1 MVYFRNRVK
10 RIYLDE
16 LGEAAESS
24 LGVGVVK
31 LVIESEENLGQ
42 KARALVQQA
51 KQQLTEEAVK
61 RNFIDLVETILVYK
75 LPGKTWEE
83 VKAMF
88 GLEELK
94 QTRVYQDG
102 YQEGQQAAK
111 LELIGGLVK
120 EGLSIEQIARV
131 LQLPVEV
138 VQQEAQ
144 KAASTS
150 DNS

>member
-1 MVYFRNRVK
+1 M
-10 RIYLDE
+10 
-16 LGEAAESS
+16 
-24 LGVGVVK
+24 
-31 LVIESEENLGQ
+31 GQ